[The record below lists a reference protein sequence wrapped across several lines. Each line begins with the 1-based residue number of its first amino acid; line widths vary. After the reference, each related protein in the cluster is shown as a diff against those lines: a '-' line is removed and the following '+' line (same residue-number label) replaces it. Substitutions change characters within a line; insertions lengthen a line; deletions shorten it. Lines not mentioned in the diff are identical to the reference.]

1 MRDYLAYK
9 KENQESN
16 RSISKGCFPFV
27 IILVIA
33 LLIGVSLS
41 DKENKAAPI
50 ILLALT
56 IIFLI
61 TVFILLM
68 RKPFKLDNTEKR
80 IILLFI
86 SFFRSL
92 HFTQSHSLEILSTV
106 FKNHKLQSVLLFFEE
121 NFEKDLNII
130 SAARNLTNEAMNARY
145 FALYVIMDIAARD
158 GIFSLQEEDL
168 IHKVYRSLQI
178 NKSSF
183 IRIKNDYLKQGIKEE
198 RVLNEEANKRKGKLH
213 RLTPHFLAQAYK
225 ILGISPNMSKDE
237 VKKVYRRLAK
247 QYHPDTLQ
255 GESAEVIQICEERF
269 RKITLAYELIME
281 FKNI

>member
-27 IILVIA
+27 IILVIG
-33 LLIGVSLS
+33 LLIGISLS
-41 DKENKAAPI
+41 DKDNKIAPI

-56 IIFLI
+56 ILFLI
-61 TVFILLM
+61 VIFILLM
-68 RKPFKLDNTEKR
+68 RKPYKLDNTEKK

-86 SFFRSL
+86 SFFKSL
-92 HFTQSHSLEILSTV
+92 HFTRSHSLQIISKV
-106 FKNHKLQSVLLFFEE
+106 FKNHKLQNVLLYFEE
-121 NFEKDLNII
+121 NFEKDINII

-145 FALYVIMDIAARD
+145 FSLYVIMDVAARN

-168 IHKVYRSLQI
+168 INKVYRSLQI
-178 NKSSF
+178 SKPSF
-183 IRIKNDYLKQGIKEE
+183 IHIKNDYLKQGIKEE
-198 RVLNEEANKRKGKLH
+198 GVLNEEAKKQKGKLH

-225 ILGISPNMSKDE
+225 ILGVSPDISKEE

-255 GESAEVIQICEERF
+255 GESAEAIRLSGEKF
-269 RKITLAYELIME
+269 REIRIAYEFILAYT
-281 FKNI
+281 